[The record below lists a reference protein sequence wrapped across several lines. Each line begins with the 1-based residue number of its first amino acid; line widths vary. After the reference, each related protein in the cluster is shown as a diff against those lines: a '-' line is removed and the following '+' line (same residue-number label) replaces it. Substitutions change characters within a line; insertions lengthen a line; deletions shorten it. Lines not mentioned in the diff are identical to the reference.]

1 VRQIRDFVPVDALK
15 KVYYAIIQPHFDYCS
30 SVWDNCNKDSKEKL
44 QKLQNRA
51 GRIITRSGYDI
62 RSAEILEKLGWLTLE
77 HRWHLNK
84 ALLMHKIANND
95 APMYLTS
102 QFSRRN
108 LMNDYNV
115 GMTARGSQVNFSL
128 PKPNTNFMKNS
139 LAYSGAVTW
148 NSLSDDL
155 KSTEDAIAFKMMV
168 LNDIRDSLSL

>member
-1 VRQIRDFVPVDALK
+1 MRQIRDFVPVDALK

-51 GRIITRSGYDI
+51 GRIITRSDYDI

-77 HRWHLNK
+77 HRWHSNK

-115 GMTARGSQVNFSL
+115 GMTTRGSQVNFSH

-155 KSTEDAIAFKMMV
+155 KSTEDVIAFKMMV

>member
-1 VRQIRDFVPVDALK
+1 
-15 KVYYAIIQPHFDYCS
+15 
-30 SVWDNCNKDSKEKL
+30 
-44 QKLQNRA
+44 
-51 GRIITRSGYDI
+51 
-62 RSAEILEKLGWLTLE
+62 
-77 HRWHLNK
+77 
-84 ALLMHKIANND
+84 MHKIANND